1 MRRGWSVAA
10 RWMLGAAWVCAAQ
23 QSGLPQQTNL
33 PQQAGLQP
41 QTSSQQQP
49 PAATGTGQAQA
60 TAQAGGSSGPGTAA
74 GAGPKAKP
82 ASGNGA
88 SGDAQENPDGIEP
101 GQPQSEHVLRDER
114 KAAKLYLEGVKLL
127 AAHRSEAAMTVLER
141 AVDLN
146 PLSMTY
152 RRAAGLARESLVAQL
167 DEDANRAA
175 AHGDTA
181 MAADLLH
188 RALRLDPAN
197 DLTALAIAQLG
208 AGTETATDVSPQDA
222 GEAISDETIELHPS
236 IARHSFHMRMS
247 APELIRQVFAAYGLT
262 AEVHNSVTS
271 RMARLAIDDASFA
284 QAAAALGLVTDT
296 FFVPLDTYRVLVAQ
310 DTKENHL
317 NLDRQQMETVYMPEM
332 TAKELTDVSNMAHN
346 VFGMKE
352 AIAQPGAETVTVR
365 APAGTLGAFNHTVK
379 QLEDGRNQL
388 DLNVKIIEL
397 QHQSVRET
405 GSTFLQQTG
414 VYNAYSEIQSIL
426 AANQSAVQQIL
437 SSGIIPNT
445 STLANQIAIIAVLAA
460 SGGLSG
466 TPFNNGFIPF
476 GKGLTQ
482 SLVTPGPATLTL
494 SLNSSDSRTLNDVH
508 LKLGDDE
515 QSTIKDGEKYPIET
529 ASYSSATLSPAI
541 SAAATAAGY
550 GALTQQQNVPQVEYE
565 DLGLTLQARSRVMRS
580 GDVALTLTLKI
591 EALSGASLNGIPV
604 LNSRQFDGVATLR
617 AGETELLFSDLT
629 REEAS
634 AINGL
639 PGISDIPGMQD
650 INDTLVTQN
659 VARLI
664 VVITPTVTRGTQPSG
679 TGPLLVVEKNSIQ

>member
-1 MRRGWSVAA
+1 MRLGLSLAA
-10 RWMLGAAWVCAAQ
+10 ALLIFAGAADCVAQAATQ
-23 QSGLPQQTNL
+23 AATPTAGQPSGTQPSA
-33 PQQAGLQP
+33 PQAG
-41 QTSSQQQP
+41 
-49 PAATGTGQAQA
+49 AATNAPTQA
-60 TAQAGGSSGPGTAA
+60 AA
-74 GAGPKAKP
+74 GAAAGATSGTGTDAKAKQKQKN
-82 ASGNGA
+82 AE
-88 SGDAQENPDGIEP
+88 ENPDGIEP
-101 GQPQSEHVLRDER
+101 GEQPSEHALRDER
-114 KAAKLYLEGVKLL
+114 KAAKLYLQGVKLL
-127 AAHRSEAAMTVLER
+127 AAHRSEAAMAVLQR

-146 PLSMTY
+146 PVSMTY

-167 DEDANRAA
+167 DADANRAA
-175 AHGDTA
+175 AGGDTA

-188 RALRLDPAN
+188 RALRLDPSN
-197 DLTALAIAQLG
+197 DLTVRAIRQLG
-208 AGTETATDVSPQDA
+208 AGVETETEVRPQDA
-222 GEAISDETIELHPS
+222 SGEISGEIVQLHPS
-236 IARHSFHMRMS
+236 IARHSFHMRMT
-247 APELIRQVFAAYGLT
+247 APELIRQVYAAYGLT
-262 AEVHNSVTS
+262 AEVHNSVTP
-271 RMARLAIDDASFA
+271 RMVRLAIDDADFA

-296 FFVPLDTYRVLVAQ
+296 FYVPLDTYRVLVAE
-310 DTKENHL
+310 DTKANHL
-317 NLDRQQMETVYMPEM
+317 NLDRQQMETVYMPGM

-365 APAGTLGAFNHTVK
+365 ASAQTLGAFNQTVA
-379 QLEDGRNQL
+379 QLEDGRNQV

-397 QHQSVRET
+397 EHQSVRET

-414 VYNAYSEIQSIL
+414 VYNTYSEIQSIL

-437 SSGIIPNT
+437 SSGIISNIN
-445 STLANQIAIIAVLAA
+445 TLAGQIAIIGVLAA
-460 SGGLSG
+460 SGALSG

-476 GKGLTQ
+476 GNGLTQ
-482 SLVTPGPATLTL
+482 SLVTPGAATLTL
-494 SLNSSDSRTLNDVH
+494 SLNSSDTRTLNDVH

-541 SAAATAAGY
+541 SAAATQAGY
-550 GALTQQQNVPQVEYE
+550 GALTQQQNVPQIEYE
-565 DLGLTLQARSRVMRS
+565 DLGLTFQARPRVMRS

-604 LNSRQFDGVATLR
+604 LDSRQFDGVATLR

-629 REEAS
+629 RQEAS

-650 INDTLVTQN
+650 INDTQVTQD

-664 VVITPTVTRGTQPSG
+664 VVITPNVTRSTQPAGS
-679 TGPLLVVEKNSIQ
+679 GPLLMVEKNSIQ